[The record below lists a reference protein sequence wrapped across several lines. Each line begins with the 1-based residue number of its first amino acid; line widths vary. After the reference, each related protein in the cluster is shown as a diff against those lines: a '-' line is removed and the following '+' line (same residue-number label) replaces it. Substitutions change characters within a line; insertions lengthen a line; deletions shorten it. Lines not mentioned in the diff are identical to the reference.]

1 MNLRVYITLQ
11 DNDFDSFEKIPRSR
25 LAGSYS
31 NSVFNFLRN
40 FHIVFHS
47 GCISLHSHQQYTRV
61 PSSPNPLQ
69 HLSSMLFSLIKRKLI
84 YSVILVSYVKWF
96 SQVCVCVCVY
106 TNSHIYIFLST
117 CFITRYWI
125 QFPVLCSKTLLFIY
139 FIYCSLYLL
148 VPNS

>member
-61 PSSPNPLQ
+61 PFSPNPLQ

-96 SQVCVCVCVY
+96 SQVCVCVCVFTQTHTY
-106 TNSHIYIFLST
+106 IYSFPHVLLQDTEYSFL
-117 CFITRYWI
+117 CYAVRPCY
-125 QFPVLCSKTLLFIY
+125 LFILY
-139 FIYCSLYLL
+139 IAVCIY
-148 VPNS
+148 